1 MKIAVVVPTYNE
13 RENIKLLIQKIFKI
27 FNKEKI
33 NGEVIVIDDS
43 SDDGTAKEVK
53 KLQNKFSVI
62 LIERKRKLGLGSA
75 YIEGFKNAIKS
86 NADIIFQ
93 MDADLSHKPED
104 IPKFLEKINSG
115 YDMVIG
121 SRRINH
127 GRFATKSKLRKF
139 ISITGN
145 FFGRYIAGIDLSD
158 ISSGYRAYHRRI
170 FDRIK
175 LEKIESSGYEFQLEI
190 LARVKREGFNISE
203 VPIVFRDRYKGKSKL
218 SPLHIMRFILIALK
232 IRFNFLRN

>member
-190 LARVKREGFNISE
+190 LARVKREGFKISE

-218 SPLHIMRFILIALK
+218 SPLDIMRFILIALK